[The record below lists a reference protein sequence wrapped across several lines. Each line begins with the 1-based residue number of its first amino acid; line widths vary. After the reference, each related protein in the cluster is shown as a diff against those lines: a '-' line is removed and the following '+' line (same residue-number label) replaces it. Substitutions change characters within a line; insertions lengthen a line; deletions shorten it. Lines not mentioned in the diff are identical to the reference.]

1 MNEYAKCLYDH
12 MMECSFLKIKETP
25 EYKDEENVYIWEE
38 NVLLQMLTPEQREQ
52 YFRCK
57 EEETAL
63 SEISLRYM
71 FQETLFLLRSLFFCG

>member
-25 EYKDEENVYIWEE
+25 EYKDEENVYM
-38 NVLLQMLTPEQREQ
+38 QMLTPEQREQ